1 MGEMNALLDTHALI
15 WWLTDD
21 SRLSAQASALIKSPR
36 NTVWVS
42 PASGWELATKIRLGK
57 LPGAERV
64 LPKLPLLIEE
74 SRLRVLPIT
83 LAHAL
88 KAGTIDHH
96 HRDPF
101 DRMLVAQAALEN
113 LVLVTSDPAC
123 KALGA
128 ETLW

>member
-1 MGEMNALLDTHALI
+1 MKALLDTHALL

-21 SRLSAQASALIKSPR
+21 DRLSAQALAIIKSPR

-42 PASGWELATKIRLGK
+42 PASAWELATKLRLGK

-64 LPKLPLLIEE
+64 LPKLPALVEE

-83 LAHAL
+83 LVHAL
-88 KAGTIDHH
+88 KAGLLDHR

-101 DRMLVAQAALEN
+101 DRMLVAQATLEHMP
-113 LVLVTSDPAC
+113 LVTSDPAC

-128 ETLW
+128 ETVW

>member
-1 MGEMNALLDTHALI
+1 MKLLLDTHALL
-15 WWLTDD
+15 WWLTEDAQ
-21 SRLSAQASALIKSPR
+21 LSGRALQVIKNPR
-36 NTVWVS
+36 NAVWVS
-42 PASGWELATKIRLGK
+42 PVSGWELATKSRLGR

-64 LPKLPLLIEE
+64 LPRLPALIEE

-83 LAHAL
+83 FAHAL
-88 KAGTIDHH
+88 KAGSLDHR

-101 DRMLVAQAALEN
+101 DRMLTAQAMIED

-128 ETLW
+128 ETVW

>member
-1 MGEMNALLDTHALI
+1 MKLLFDTHALL

-21 SRLSAQASALIKSPR
+21 ERLSARARQAVKTLR
-36 NTVWVS
+36 NTVWAS
-42 PASGWELATKIRLGK
+42 PVAGWELATKFRLGK
-57 LPGAERV
+57 LPGAERILSR
-64 LPKLPLLIEE
+64 LPALIEE

-88 KAGTIDHH
+88 KAGSLDHK

-101 DRMLVAQAALEN
+101 DRMLVAQALIED

-128 ETLW
+128 ETIW

>member
-1 MGEMNALLDTHALI
+1 MKALLDTHALL

-21 SRLSAQASALIKSPR
+21 GRLSAQALAIIKSPR

-42 PASGWELATKIRLGK
+42 PASGWELATKLRLGK

-64 LPKLPLLIEE
+64 LPKLPALIEE
-74 SRLRVLPIT
+74 ARLRVLPIT

-88 KAGTIDHH
+88 NAGSLKHA

-101 DRMLVAQAALEN
+101 DRMLVAQAVAEHMT
-113 LVLVTSDPAC
+113 LVTSDPAC

-128 ETLW
+128 ETAW

>member
-1 MGEMNALLDTHALI
+1 MRLLFDTHVLL

-21 SRLSAQASALIKSPR
+21 DRISARALSVIKNPR
-36 NTVWVS
+36 NAVWVS
-42 PASGWELATKIRLGK
+42 PVSGWELATKFRLGK
-57 LPGAERV
+57 LPGADRI
-64 LPKLPLLIEE
+64 LPKLPALIEE

-83 LAHAL
+83 FAHAL
-88 KAGTIDHH
+88 KAGSLDHK

-101 DRMLVAQAALEN
+101 DRMLVAQAVIDE
-113 LVLVTSDPAC
+113 LVLVTSDRAC

>member
-1 MGEMNALLDTHALI
+1 MRALLDTHALL

-21 SRLSAQASALIKSPR
+21 DRLSAQALAIIKSPR

-42 PASGWELATKIRLGK
+42 PASGWELATKLRLGK

-64 LPKLPLLIEE
+64 LPKLPVLVEE

-88 KAGTIDHH
+88 KAGLLDHR

-101 DRMLVAQAALEN
+101 DRMLAAQAILEHMA
-113 LVLVTSDPAC
+113 LVTSDPVC

-128 ETLW
+128 ETVW

>member
-1 MGEMNALLDTHALI
+1 MRLLFDTHALL

-21 SRLSAQASALIKSPR
+21 ERLSARVLQAVKNPR
-36 NTVWVS
+36 NSAWVS
-42 PASGWELATKIRLGK
+42 PASGWEIATKLRLGK

-64 LPKLPLLIEE
+64 LSRLPKLIEE

-83 LAHAL
+83 LGHAL
-88 KAGTIDHH
+88 KAGAMDHK

-101 DRMLVAQAALEN
+101 DRMLTAQAMIEDM
-113 LVLVTSDPAC
+113 VLVTSDPAC

-128 ETLW
+128 ETVW

>member
-1 MGEMNALLDTHALI
+1 MKALLDTHALL

-21 SRLSAQASALIKSPR
+21 DRLSAQALAIIKSPR

-42 PASGWELATKIRLGK
+42 PASGWELATKLRLGK

-64 LPKLPLLIEE
+64 LPKLPALVEE

-88 KAGTIDHH
+88 KAGLLDHR

-101 DRMLVAQAALEN
+101 DRMLVAQATLEHMA
-113 LVLVTSDPAC
+113 LVTSDQAC

-128 ETLW
+128 ETVW

>member
-1 MGEMNALLDTHALI
+1 MKALLDTHALL

-21 SRLSAQASALIKSPR
+21 ERLSVQALAIIKSPR

-42 PASGWELATKIRLGK
+42 PASGWELATKLRLGK

-64 LPKLPLLIEE
+64 LSKLPALVEE
-74 SRLRVLPIT
+74 SRLGVLPIT

-88 KAGTIDHH
+88 SAGSLNHA

-101 DRMLVAQAALEN
+101 DRMLAAQAMAEHMT
-113 LVLVTSDPAC
+113 LVTSDSAC
-123 KALGA
+123 KTLGA
-128 ETLW
+128 ETIW